1 VTVVQ
6 IARHVLADDDVR
18 GEGAVQE
25 LVPEVLQERPD
36 RALHHPQVRERL
48 GGEAQVG
55 QRPPGVGVGRPDQD
69 DDGDGCDGREGE
81 DALHGHRMGILGVHR
96 EPSQRQEMGESSA
109 DVSAGAQPREA
120 IARDIAAEA
129 LRHLEWLR
137 SAGARE
143 LPIATAH
150 PMEPLDPPG
159 GFPEAGSAAAAAAEP
174 AQGERQ
180 PDDVGPRDAQPQD
193 VVPPASGRGGTD
205 APSKLALRQ
214 AQGERA
220 ASPALGQKGCG
231 SPALA
236 AVREGLGECTRCK
249 LAKGRHHLV
258 FGVGDPQAELVFVG
272 EGPGEDEDL
281 QGEPFVG
288 RAGQLLT
295 KMIEAMG
302 YARGDVYIANV
313 VKCRPPG
320 NRNPEPDEIEACE
333 PFLRAQLAA
342 IRPKVIVALGKFA
355 AQTLLR
361 DGTAI
366 SRLRG
371 RWFTYEGVKLMP
383 TFHPAYL
390 LRSPDEKK
398 KAWDDLQLVMKELG
412 KSSPRR

>member
-1 VTVVQ
+1 
-6 IARHVLADDDVR
+6 
-18 GEGAVQE
+18 
-25 LVPEVLQERPD
+25 
-36 RALHHPQVRERL
+36 
-48 GGEAQVG
+48 
-55 QRPPGVGVGRPDQD
+55 
-69 DDGDGCDGREGE
+69 
-81 DALHGHRMGILGVHR
+81 
-96 EPSQRQEMGESSA
+96 MGESSA
-109 DVSAGAQPREA
+109 DVSGGPQASSGDAAAEL
-120 IARDIAAEA
+120 AAEA
-129 LRHLEWLR
+129 ARHLEWLR
-137 SAGARE
+137 SGGIRE
-143 LPIATAH
+143 LPSPPALERLALPAEFPMPERHTGDAVSCDARPEGMPPATA
-150 PMEPLDPPG
+150 
-159 GFPEAGSAAAAAAEP
+159 P
-174 AQGERQ
+174 A
-180 PDDVGPRDAQPQD
+180 VPR
-193 VVPPASGRGGTD
+193 TD
-205 APSKLALRQ
+205 APPEQFLTA
-214 AQGERA
+214 
-220 ASPALGQKGCG
+220 KGCG
-231 SPALA
+231 SPEL
-236 AVREGLGECTRCK
+236 VTIRSELGDCARCK

-258 FGVGDPQAELVFVG
+258 FGVGSPQAELVFVG

-302 YARGDVYIANV
+302 YARSDVYIANV

-361 DGTAI
+361 DPTAI

-390 LRSPDEKK
+390 LRSPEEKK

-412 KSSPRR
+412 KPPPRR